1 VSTGPGDSVQRRSG
15 RRPFLA
21 SHIVPDVELLAV
33 AVKLEFTA
41 MAVLGMADRQSAS
54 RQKHERSWMDK
65 TEERLARLRGESG
78 EVIIVNGE
86 YLIL

>member
-1 VSTGPGDSVQRRSG
+1 
-15 RRPFLA
+15 
-21 SHIVPDVELLAV
+21 
-33 AVKLEFTA
+33 

-54 RQKHERSWMDK
+54 RQKHERSRMDK